1 MAKLEEELSTKTK
14 IFANRETAMYLELA
28 SLRQSE
34 EDAKKA
40 LHDKGQEMVQLE
52 AKILPLRT
60 HAVEL
65 EELVAELKGK
75 MAKLESVRGPSGAD

>member
-1 MAKLEEELSTKTK
+1 
-14 IFANRETAMYLELA
+14 
-28 SLRQSE
+28 
-34 EDAKKA
+34 
-40 LHDKGQEMVQLE
+40 MVQLE